1 MTVEYQHCAACN
13 ATMHPMIWR
22 AHLRSAQ
29 HRDSRRREN
38 VTPLMV
44 ARALLILA
52 AALTAFSWAAMLN
65 DREPGPLFVAAVVA
79 LVGACIVGRR

>member
-1 MTVEYQHCAACN
+1 MTVEYQHCATCN

-22 AHLRSAQ
+22 SHIRSAQ

-38 VTPLMV
+38 VTPLLF
-44 ARALLILA
+44 ARSLLVLA
-52 AALTAFSWAAMLN
+52 AGLTVLAYVAFAGG
-65 DREPGPLFVAAVVA
+65 REPGPLFVAAVVA